1 MRRPLLNMI
10 EFTTQHEDQLHM
22 MQKYMTTKRGRRAV
36 DDITAEN
43 FKHSAAVSLKA
54 TSCLARIA
62 MAMAAEK
69 VFSKQVELMKNAE
82 FLTLCPREFAVP
94 MPEAAAF
101 QPSGLIKWARE
112 IMGDC
117 NHVSVVDLAYY
128 SNFSVKAGTNGTAH
142 FHVHA
147 IRWNQNEH
155 PIAPALDEGVMAETH
170 SLLTGRTACHALRLN
185 NRMVVERAIYMLKMP
200 LSEYRAYRQMV
211 KKEDPQTHEKFKVP
225 TENYFQQARPLRP
238 GDVAKIMRVFGDRD
252 IPSLVFAGG
261 AGVEML
267 DTILR
272 RARRHV
278 ERQSQII
285 KPSNEKEFGLD
296 T

>member
-54 TSCLARIA
+54 TSCQARIA

-69 VFSKQVELMKNAE
+69 VFSKQVELMKDAE

-101 QPSGLIKWARE
+101 QPSGLIKWARK

-128 SNFSVKAGTNGTAH
+128 SNFPAGTNGTAH

-147 IRWNQNEH
+147 IRWNQDDQ
-155 PIAPALDEGVMAETH
+155 PIAPALDEAVMAGTH
-170 SLLTGRTACHALRLN
+170 SLLAGLKACHARRLN
-185 NRMVVERAIYMLKMP
+185 NRMVVSVRFIC
-200 LSEYRAYRQMV
+200 
-211 KKEDPQTHEKFKVP
+211 
-225 TENYFQQARPLRP
+225 
-238 GDVAKIMRVFGDRD
+238 
-252 IPSLVFAGG
+252 
-261 AGVEML
+261 
-267 DTILR
+267 
-272 RARRHV
+272 
-278 ERQSQII
+278 
-285 KPSNEKEFGLD
+285 
-296 T
+296 